1 MTVARV
7 STVRCLG
14 PSWQA
19 AAVTTFNIR
28 TATPAD
34 HGFLVD
40 MLVQAVNW
48 LPERNWS
55 REEILTKP
63 ELAHYVAGWMRPE
76 DFGVVAVD
84 PADRPIGAAWCRHL
98 TAADPG
104 YGYVSDDVPELT
116 LGVVDSWRNRGVGRA
131 LVRAV
136 LSVGAERGLRAV
148 SLSVE
153 RANFA
158 AKLYASEGFHTV
170 ESFDDADTMVA
181 HTGRPS
187 ADADPSVSANP

>member
-1 MTVARV
+1 M
-7 STVRCLG
+7 
-14 PSWQA
+14 
-19 AAVTTFNIR
+19 TTFRIR
-28 TATPAD
+28 TATSAD

-55 REEILTKP
+55 REEILAKP
-63 ELAHYVAGWMRPE
+63 ELAHYVAGWMRPA
-76 DFGVVAVD
+76 DFGVVAAD
-84 PADRPIGAAWCRHL
+84 PADRPVGAAWCRQL

-131 LVRAV
+131 LLRAV
-136 LSVGAERGLRAV
+136 LSVAAERGLPKV

-158 AKLYASEGFHTV
+158 AQLYASEGFRTV
-170 ESFDDADTMVA
+170 KSFDDADTMVA
-181 HTGRPS
+181 HLAS
-187 ADADPSVSANP
+187 

>member
-1 MTVARV
+1 M
-7 STVRCLG
+7 
-14 PSWQA
+14 
-19 AAVTTFNIR
+19 TTFNIR

-34 HGFLVD
+34 DGFLVD

-63 ELAHYVAGWMRPE
+63 ELAHYVAGWMRPG

-98 TAADPG
+98 TAGDPG

-170 ESFDDADTMVA
+170 ESLDDADTMVA
-181 HTGRPS
+181 QLADGAS
-187 ADADPSVSANP
+187 ADADPSVNENP

>member
-1 MTVARV
+1 M
-7 STVRCLG
+7 
-14 PSWQA
+14 
-19 AAVTTFNIR
+19 TTFSIR
-28 TATPAD
+28 TATATD
-34 HGFLVD
+34 EGFLVD

-55 REEILTKP
+55 RAEILTKP
-63 ELAHYVAGWMRPE
+63 ELAHYVAGWMRPA

-84 PADRPIGAAWCRHL
+84 PPDRPIGAAWCRHL

-131 LVRAV
+131 LLRAV
-136 LSVGAERGLRAV
+136 LHAAQERGLPAV

-181 HTGRPS
+181 PLADRPS
-187 ADADPSVSANP
+187 ADADPSVSANL

>member
-1 MTVARV
+1 M
-7 STVRCLG
+7 
-14 PSWQA
+14 
-19 AAVTTFNIR
+19 TTFSIR
-28 TATPAD
+28 TATSTD
-34 HGFLVD
+34 DGFLLD

-48 LPERNWS
+48 LPERNLS

-63 ELAHYVAGWMRPE
+63 ELAHYVAGWMRPG

-84 PADRPIGAAWCRHL
+84 PADQPLGAAWCRQL

-131 LVRAV
+131 LLRAV
-136 LSVGAERGLRAV
+136 LPVARDRGLRAV

-158 AKLYASEGFHTV
+158 AKLYAGEGFHTV
-170 ESFDDADTMVA
+170 ESFEDADTMVA
-181 HTGRPS
+181 QLVGRPS
-187 ADADPSVSANP
+187 ADGDPWVSANS

>member
-1 MTVARV
+1 MTF
-7 STVRCLG
+7 S
-14 PSWQA
+14 
-19 AAVTTFNIR
+19 IR
-28 TATPAD
+28 TATSAD
-34 HGFLVD
+34 HSFLVD
-40 MLVQAVNW
+40 MLVQAINW

-63 ELAHYVAGWMRPE
+63 ELAHYVAGWMRPQ

-84 PADRPIGAAWCRHL
+84 PADRPIGAAWCRNL

-136 LSVGAERGLRAV
+136 LHAAGERGLRAV

-158 AKLYASEGFHTV
+158 AKLYASEGFRTV
-170 ESFDDADTMVA
+170 KSFDEADTMVA
-181 HTGRPS
+181 QLAGRPS
-187 ADADPSVSANP
+187 AGADPSVSANP